1 MDILPVHCGDQVL
14 FAQMG
19 SGSRRGAMTEIA
31 RIAIVDDDRWMRN
44 SLERLLK
51 SAGFRTESFASAEDY
66 LDAGD
71 HGDIGCI
78 ILDVILPGISG
89 FDLDR
94 ALAAQHNRV
103 PVVFVS
109 AHDEQEARQE
119 AAQAGAIGFLG
130 KPFDDNSLFYAVH
143 KALRSAKRRT

>member
-1 MDILPVHCGDQVL
+1 MIETAH
-14 FAQMG
+14 
-19 SGSRRGAMTEIA
+19 
-31 RIAIVDDDRWMRN
+31 IAIVDDDRWMRN

-51 SAGFRTESFASAEDY
+51 SVGFRTESFASAEDY

-71 HGDIGCI
+71 HRGVGCI

-94 ALAAQHNRV
+94 TLAAQHNQV

-119 AAQAGAIGFLG
+119 AARAGAIEFLG